1 MATKQKKTDRRA
13 LILDAAVIVFAQS
26 GFDRARVSDIAR
38 AAGVADGTI
47 YLYFKNKDDL
57 LIRLFEE
64 RINPVINQLD
74 DHVTSSGEDP
84 RGQLMALVEGYLAGV
99 GDDPKMATLITKQV
113 RQSHEFMTSYSNEP
127 LKAFMAIVERI
138 FRAGQR
144 DGVFRR
150 DVDVGT
156 LRWMVWGALDAFAL
170 AWIAGGRTNKTVLK
184 RDAEQLAAVL
194 LRGLGTGEQPSLL
207 PYSVAET
214 PHQYT
219 THTTQDF
226 DPGLD

>member
-1 MATKQKKTDRRA
+1 MAPKPNQADRRTR
-13 LILDAAVIVFAQS
+13 ILDAAVGVFAQR

-38 AAGVADGTI
+38 SAGVADGTI

-74 DHVTSSGEDP
+74 DHVSHSGDDP
-84 RGQLMALVEGYLAGV
+84 RRQLLALVEGYLAGV
-99 GDDPKMATLITKQV
+99 GDDPQMATLITTQV

-127 LKAFMAIVERI
+127 LKRFMAIVERI

-144 DGVFRR
+144 DGIFRT

-170 AWIAGGRTNKTVLK
+170 AWIAGGRNNKTVLK

-207 PYSVAET
+207 PHSVAEASPSPRT
-214 PHQYT
+214 HSPH
-219 THTTQDF
+219 DF